1 MDKENFKTLFVEAG
15 FKNKQELAKALNLS
29 YSCVTQWGCGD
40 VKFPPYLKVVL
51 EWAIK
56 AKKYDEALLKK
67 GFESLNPEDNAGDE
81 KSELERLR
89 LENAKM
95 REELENYESL
105 KRALKRALEE

>member
-1 MDKENFKTLFVEAG
+1 
-15 FKNKQELAKALNLS
+15 
-29 YSCVTQWGCGD
+29 

-56 AKKYDEALLKK
+56 AKKYDEALKK
-67 GFESLNPEDNAGDE
+67 GFESLKEVAEDNAGDE

-95 REELENYESL
+95 REELENYEDL